1 MSDIYFFRSFDK
13 KDIDLTINNL
23 IINTPYYFDE
33 NEAKNFVNDLISS
46 VDKVYCVE
54 VNNTLCLIAG
64 FKNEIKKNKEIA
76 YIELLY
82 EFFEYKFLQD
92 YYEDFF
98 IKSII
103 PKIKTQRI
111 LSKCTAENYHRFV
124 NNGFKIIRYK
134 KDYKWTETYK
144 ADLFLMEF
152 K

>member
-1 MSDIYFFRSFDK
+1 MSDIYFFRSFDE

-33 NEAKNFVNDLISS
+33 NEAKSFVNDLISS

-64 FKNEIKKNKEIA
+64 FKNEIKNNKAIA